1 MAGHGFV
8 NRQVREQR
16 DGALGAMMQSTTYHQ
31 PGLRVTELTLKVPLD
46 HAQPDGEHIEV
57 FARAVVLAEK
67 ARDTQPWLVFL
78 QGGPGFEGPRPVSPD
93 SPAWLRRALA
103 DYRVLLL
110 DQRGM
115 GRSTPVGSADATALS
130 PQDLADRLALHRAD
144 AIVRDAECFREELG
158 VDRWSVLGQSFGG
171 FCVVTYLS
179 NFQGSLSEAFITG
192 GLPPLDR
199 GIDEVYRE
207 TFSTTLEKSRRHY
220 ERYPQDRERV
230 RNLMSRLA
238 AVNVRLPGGDRL
250 TPGRLRQL
258 GLMLGMGPG
267 SERLHHLLELAPTS
281 PAFLYDVEHASP
293 FARNPLYAVIH
304 ESCYASGQA
313 SDWSAQR
320 VMPAAFADDATLL
333 TGEHVFPWMFD
344 EFAGLTPFRET
355 ARRLAERPWGPLYD
369 PGVLAVNE
377 VPCAAAIYVD
387 DMYVPRAFSEQTAR
401 QIRGLRPWITNEF
414 EHDGLQ
420 SGKVLGRLIEMVRS

>member
-1 MAGHGFV
+1 
-8 NRQVREQR
+8 
-16 DGALGAMMQSTTYHQ
+16 MQSTTYRQ
-31 PGLRVTELTLKVPLD
+31 PGLRVTEHTLKVPLD
-46 HAQPDGEHIEV
+46 HAQPDGERIDI

-67 ARDTQPWLVFL
+67 AEAAQPWLVFL
-78 QGGPGFEGPRPVSPD
+78 QGGPGFEGPRPLSPD

-115 GRSTPVGSADATALS
+115 GRSTPLT
-130 PQDLADRLALHRAD
+130 LADVDAATPKALAERLALHRAD
-144 AIVRDAECFREELG
+144 AIVRDAECFRQALG

-171 FCVVTYLS
+171 FCAVSYLS
-179 NFQGSLSEAFITG
+179 TFPGSLREAFITG

-207 TFSTTLEKSRRHY
+207 TYRSTREKTAEHY
-220 ERYPQDRERV
+220 ERYPQDRERM
-230 RNLMSRLA
+230 RSLMALLA
-238 AVNVRLPGGDRL
+238 AGDVRLPGGDRL
-250 TPGRLRQL
+250 KPQRLRQL

-267 SERLHHLLELAPTS
+267 SEKLHHLLELPPES
-281 PAFLYDVEHASP
+281 PAFLHDVERASP
-293 FARNPLYAVIH
+293 FSRNPLYAVIH
-304 ESCYASGQA
+304 EACYASGQA
-313 SDWSAQR
+313 SAWSAQR
-320 VMPAAFADDATLL
+320 MLPDEWGEDPTLL

-344 EFAGLTPFRET
+344 EFAGLAPFRAAAELL
-355 ARRLAERPWGPLYD
+355 ARRPWGALYD

-401 QIRGLRPWITNEF
+401 RIRGLRPWVTNEF
-414 EHDGLQ
+414 EHDGLGT
-420 SGKVLGRLIEMVRS
+420 GKVLGRLIEMVRS

>member
-1 MAGHGFV
+1 
-8 NRQVREQR
+8 
-16 DGALGAMMQSTTYHQ
+16 MQSTSYRQ
-31 PGLRVTELTLKVPLD
+31 PGLRVTEHTLKVPLD
-46 HAQPDGEHIEV
+46 HAHPEGDRIEV

-67 ARDTQPWLVFL
+67 ADAAQPWLVYL

-115 GRSTPVGSADATALS
+115 GRSTPVGPADASAVA
-130 PQDLADRLALHRAD
+130 PQALADRLALHRAD
-144 AIVRDAECFREELG
+144 AIVRDAECFREALG

-171 FCVVTYLS
+171 FCTVTYLS
-179 NFQGSLSEAFITG
+179 SFPGSLREAFITG

-199 GIDEVYRE
+199 SIDEVYRE
-207 TFSTTLEKSRRHY
+207 TWRTTLEKTGRHY
-220 ERYPQDRERV
+220 ARYPQDRGCV
-230 RNLMSRLA
+230 RSLMARLA
-238 AVNVRLPGGDRL
+238 TDDVRLPGGDRL
-250 TPGRLRQL
+250 TPHRLRQL

-267 SERLHHLLELAPTS
+267 SERLHHLLELAPES
-281 PAFLYDVEHASP
+281 PAFLHDVERASP
-293 FARNPLYAVIH
+293 FSRNPLYAVIH
-304 ESCYASGQA
+304 ESCYANGQVSA
-313 SDWSAQR
+313 WSAQR
-320 VMPAAFADDATLL
+320 VMPAEWAEDATLF

-344 EFAGLTPFRET
+344 EFAGLAPFREA
-355 ARRLAERPWGPLYD
+355 ARLLADRHWSPLYD
-369 PGVLAVNE
+369 PAALAVNE

-414 EHDGLQ
+414 EHDGLH
-420 SGKVLGRLIEMVRS
+420 SGKVFGRLIEMVRG